1 MTPEARAKAI
11 AELEA
16 MEQNPPTLPL
26 SPEEI
31 AQLEQEKHDLALGFV
46 KPKSD
51 AGRIRGEGSA
61 VEDGPVPPPAS
72 MQRAAVPALP
82 PLRSETQFD
91 PPWQVAGTRPGPRRE
106 LGNIDAAVLAR
117 LIEAAK
123 GASDLAR
130 QARAYVDHAE
140 SEALATRTE
149 LDEYMAEHGLR

>member
-1 MTPEARAKAI
+1 VTPEARAKAI

-26 SPEEI
+26 SDEEI

-61 VEDGPVPPPAS
+61 VEDGPVVAPDFRPTPA
-72 MQRAAVPALP
+72 AALV
-82 PLRSETQFD
+82 PLRRPDFD
-91 PPWQVAGTRPGPRRE
+91 PPWQVAGTRPHPPRE

-123 GASDLAR
+123 GASELAR
-130 QARAYVDHAE
+130 QARSYVEHAE
-140 SEALATRTE
+140 SEARATRTE
-149 LDEYMAEHGLR
+149 LDEYMVEHGLR